1 MFYVLCFICSIFLSW
16 PCWDFLMYLYFFLVR
31 LPHRPQLYHTCLV
44 SLFLPYALIFHFGYA
59 RHNDRTPAL
68 WRSGHLQKGKEL
80 VLLRLRAFVL
90 PRPVYQLLQG
100 VASECSIIDDK
111 NAEHRSGNLG
121 ISKPR
126 LHSARLSTSVA
137 SDVLTTSGRREA
149 APE

>member
-1 MFYVLCFICSIFLSW
+1 MLHMLHLSVVALLGFL
-16 PCWDFLMYLYFFLVR
+16 D
-31 LPHRPQLYHTCLV
+31 V
-44 SLFLPYALIFHFGYA
+44 SLFLSCETTSSPSIVSYVSRLAVFAVCTHFSFWIRKAQRSNA
-59 RHNDRTPAL
+59 RFVAFRAC
-68 WRSGHLQKGKEL
+68 QKGKEL
-80 VLLRLRAFVL
+80 VLLRLPAFVL

-100 VASECSIIDDK
+100 VASECSIVDDK